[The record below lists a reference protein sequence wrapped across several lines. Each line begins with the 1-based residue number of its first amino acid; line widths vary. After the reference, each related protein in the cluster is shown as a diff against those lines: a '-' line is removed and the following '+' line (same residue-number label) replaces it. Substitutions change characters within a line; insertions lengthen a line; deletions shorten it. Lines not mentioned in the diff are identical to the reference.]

1 MSPLLQENGRTPA
14 AYLGDA
20 NSLFWNFI
28 SFPHKPSSSASFLHW
43 IFLLSYPY
51 SITLY
56 ISNWYLIKAIVSSS
70 PMPSLLRVP
79 WIHWV
84 SSKDP
89 FATGGVP
96 HVFATGGVPHVG
108 SGHPVMT
115 VLIAVTL
122 LLLLEGNPGI
132 LTGIHPVSRNN
143 TNIHGIRISSCV
155 YWGPTVFQASA
166 KLFLYMPCICTHTH
180 THTHTHTFHWWG
192 SWGTTHLGN
201 SLEATQLARLKPRI

>member
-14 AYLGDA
+14 AYVGDA

-28 SFPHKPSSSASFLHW
+28 SFPRKPSYSASFLHW
-43 IFLLSYPY
+43 IFLLSYTY

-70 PMPSLLRVP
+70 PTPSLLRVP

-108 SGHPVMT
+108 SGH
-115 VLIAVTL
+115 L
-122 LLLLEGNPGI
+122 LLPLSWLFSLLLHCYYCWKET
-132 LTGIHPVSRNN
+132 LGIHIS
-143 TNIHGIRISSCV
+143 GIFSL
-155 YWGPTVFQASA
+155 TA
-166 KLFLYMPCICTHTH
+166 
-180 THTHTHTFHWWG
+180 
-192 SWGTTHLGN
+192 
-201 SLEATQLARLKPRI
+201 LEAIHQHCGDL